1 MESLTEENAR
11 LRQRVAGLEA
21 ANERLERRVK
31 ELDGRVE
38 ELMRALEE
46 AQRAGKRQAA
56 PFSRRAPKAHPARP
70 GRKAGEQYGR
80 RCRRPI
86 PQVIDETLEAEL
98 PPYCP
103 HCGGPLEETGIEN
116 QYQTEIPEPRVERT
130 EFHIHVGRCKR
141 CGERVQGRH
150 PRQTS
155 DAVGGAASQL
165 GARAV
170 ALATEL
176 NKGMG
181 LSHGKTAAVLE
192 TAFGLRVSRGGLAQA
207 FQRTARKAEP
217 TYEQLVQQ
225 IRGSPSVT
233 PDETG
238 WKVGGRLW
246 WMWAFSSDKL
256 TVYSIQ
262 PGRGYE
268 QASVILGDDF
278 DGFLVRDGWT
288 VYRRFTQAGHQTCV
302 AHLLRRCR
310 EMLEVSQPGAA
321 KFPRT
326 VKEILQH
333 GLRLRD
339 RRDRNQIGEQGLAIA
354 RGRLEARLDRELE
367 RSYHSPQNRRLAN
380 HLRRERDAMFPF
392 LYCPGLEATN
402 YRAEQAIRPM
412 VVTRKVWGGNR
423 TAQGAHTQS
432 VLVSI
437 LQTCRRQ
444 LRPASALLEQLL
456 HSPMPQVL
464 DLTLPPPR

>member
-1 MESLTEENAR
+1 MESLVEENAR
-11 LRQRVAGLEA
+11 LRQEVAELKF
-21 ANERLERRVK
+21 ANERLEFRVQELERRV
-31 ELDGRVE
+31 EGL
-38 ELMRALEE
+38 LRALEE

-56 PFSRRAPKAHPARP
+56 PFSRHEPKAHPAKP
-70 GRKAGEQYGR
+70 GRKAGAGYGCR
-80 RCRRPI
+80 SRRPI
-86 PQVIDETLEAEL
+86 PATIEQTLEAEL
-98 PPYCP
+98 PGCWA
-103 HCGGPLEETGIEN
+103 HCGGDLEETRIEK
-116 QYQTEIPEPRVERT
+116 QYQTEIPQPKVERI
-130 EFHIHVGRCKR
+130 EFRIHVGRCKR

-155 DAVGGAASQL
+155 DAVGGAAAQL

-176 NKGMG
+176 NKGLG

-192 TAFGLRVSRGGLAQA
+192 TAFGLQVSRGGLAQA
-207 FQRTARKAEP
+207 FQRVARKAEP
-217 TYEQLVQQ
+217 NYEKLVQQ

-268 QASVILGDDF
+268 QASAILGDDF
-278 DGFLVRDGWT
+278 DGFLVRDGWA

-310 EMLEVSQPGAA
+310 EMMEVARPGEA
-321 KFPRT
+321 KLART
-326 VKEILQH
+326 VKEILQAS
-333 GLRLRD
+333 LKLRD
-339 RRDRNQIGEQGLAIA
+339 RRDRNQVGEQGLAIA
-354 RGRLEARLDRELE
+354 RGKLEARLDRTLSRNY
-367 RSYHSPQNRRLAN
+367 RSPANRRLAN
-380 HLRRERDAMFPF
+380 HLQRERDAMFTF
-392 LYCPGLEATN
+392 LYCPGLDATN
-402 YRAEQAIRPM
+402 YRAEQAIRPL

-423 TAQGAHTQS
+423 TERGAHSQS

-437 LQTCRRQ
+437 LQTCRQQ
-444 LRPASALLEQLL
+444 LRPATAFLQQLVHLPKPQALE
-456 HSPMPQVL
+456 
-464 DLTLPPPR
+464 LTPTTPR